1 MSKMLTLVIP
11 LSLFFFFKS
20 PFLLLAL
27 GIKLKA
33 WLGLGN
39 CSPTEIHLQPIA
51 FVFKT
56 I

>member
-1 MSKMLTLVIP
+1 MSKMIPLVIP
-11 LSLFFFFKS
+11 LFFLITF
-20 PFLLLAL
+20 PRVAL
-27 GIKLKA
+27 EIKLKA
-33 WLGLGN
+33 CPELGK